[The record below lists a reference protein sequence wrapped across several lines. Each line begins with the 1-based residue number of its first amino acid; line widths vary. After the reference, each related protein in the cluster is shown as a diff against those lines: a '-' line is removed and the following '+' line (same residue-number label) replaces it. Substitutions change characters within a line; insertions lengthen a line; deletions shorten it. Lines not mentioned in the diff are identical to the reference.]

1 MAEVLAYRRNRSA
14 PGDLDLSEQPR
25 VEQQTAITTQGGHRL
40 DSEESRRLH
49 TRLLSWY
56 YYERDRQAANRLE
69 MAMDHDFYDGLQ
81 WDPEDSAILAS
92 RKQMALVYNEVA
104 PMCDWLIGTERR
116 NRVDWKV
123 LPRAEDDVAMA
134 DVKTKTLKYVSDVNR
149 VVHNRSRAFGDA
161 IKGGIGWVDDG
172 VRDDPTQDIL
182 YSRYEDWRC
191 VLMDSS
197 ALEPDGSDARYVF
210 RWRWVDE
217 DIALMMFPDRKD
229 AIRRGAED
237 WSFEHDP
244 DGEEFASAGLDPEG
258 AQRTSG
264 RSGSFSPMAYG
275 AAAAV
280 DAQRRRVK
288 LIECQYRDP
297 VRIEVISGGPLGG
310 VVFDERDKAL
320 VEALRHQQGST
331 IVDKIAMRVHACVF
345 TEAALLAAGTAIY
358 RHNRFSLTPLTCY
371 RRGRDRQ
378 WYGIIRR
385 VRGIQ
390 QDLNKRASKAQWLL
404 NTNQLIGDRDAVEDW
419 ELAREEA
426 QMPDG
431 VLPTKPGAN
440 LEIRRDTDA
449 ATGQLQLMTMAAQ
462 TIQKASGVTDE
473 NLGRKTNA
481 ISGEAIRARQLQG
494 GVVTTEPFDNL
505 RLAVQAQG
513 EKQLSLIE
521 QFYTEEKV
529 IRLTGGPRGLEW
541 VKLNQPEMQADG
553 SVRWL
558 NDITASMADF
568 VVSEADY
575 AGTLRQ
581 VMFDAMTQL
590 SQRLPP
596 EMALKFL
603 RMAFQF
609 SDLPNKTEIV
619 DELRRMTGEPDPARQ
634 QDPQEQKLAQQQAAM
649 QQEAMQLQRAS
660 ALAALEEQQAKAREI
675 NARAEKM
682 LAETQQLRMGAS
694 GDAQAQLG
702 AAVAQVR
709 EQAAAE
715 IEALSAKLAKAT
727 ADNTA
732 ALLKIKTD
740 ADTAHESARL
750 QAEAK
755 VRVAEIQRASDK
767 ALEKLNQRIDELQAA
782 NGDKQPKPKD

>member
-1 MAEVLAYRRNRSA
+1 MADVLAYRRNRSA

-25 VEQQTAITTQGGHRL
+25 VEQQTSLATRGGHRL
-40 DSEESRRLH
+40 DSEDSRRLH
-49 TRLLSWY
+49 SRLLSWY
-56 YYERDRQAANRLE
+56 YYERDRQASNRLE

-81 WDPEDSAILAS
+81 WDPEDAAILAS

-217 DIALMMFPDRKD
+217 DIALMMFPDRQD

-244 DGEEFASAGLDPEG
+244 DNAEFASAGLDPEG
-258 AQRTSG
+258 AQRTAG
-264 RSGSFSPMAYG
+264 RSGSFSPLADG

-297 VRIEVISGGPLGG
+297 VLVKVISGGPLGG
-310 VVFDERDKAL
+310 VLFDERDKAL
-320 VEALRHQQGST
+320 VEALRQQQRGST

-345 TEAALLAAGTAIY
+345 TESALLAAGAAIY

-390 QDLNKRASKAQWLL
+390 QDLNKRASKALWLL
-404 NTNQLIGDRDAVEDW
+404 NTNQVIA
-419 ELAREEA
+419 
-426 QMPDG
+426 
-431 VLPTKPGAN
+431 
-440 LEIRRDTDA
+440 
-449 ATGQLQLMTMAAQ
+449 
-462 TIQKASGVTDE
+462 DE
-473 NLGRKTNA
+473 
-481 ISGEAIRARQLQG
+481 
-494 GVVTTEPFDNL
+494 
-505 RLAVQAQG
+505 
-513 EKQLSLIE
+513 
-521 QFYTEEKV
+521 
-529 IRLTGGPRGLEW
+529 
-541 VKLNQPEMQADG
+541 
-553 SVRWL
+553 
-558 NDITASMADF
+558 
-568 VVSEADY
+568 
-575 AGTLRQ
+575 
-581 VMFDAMTQL
+581 
-590 SQRLPP
+590 
-596 EMALKFL
+596 
-603 RMAFQF
+603 
-609 SDLPNKTEIV
+609 
-619 DELRRMTGEPDPARQ
+619 
-634 QDPQEQKLAQQQAAM
+634 
-649 QQEAMQLQRAS
+649 
-660 ALAALEEQQAKAREI
+660 
-675 NARAEKM
+675 
-682 LAETQQLRMGAS
+682 
-694 GDAQAQLG
+694 G
-702 AAVAQVR
+702 AA
-709 EQAAAE
+709 
-715 IEALSAKLAKAT
+715 
-727 ADNTA
+727 
-732 ALLKIKTD
+732 
-740 ADTAHESARL
+740 
-750 QAEAK
+750 
-755 VRVAEIQRASDK
+755 
-767 ALEKLNQRIDELQAA
+767 
-782 NGDKQPKPKD
+782 